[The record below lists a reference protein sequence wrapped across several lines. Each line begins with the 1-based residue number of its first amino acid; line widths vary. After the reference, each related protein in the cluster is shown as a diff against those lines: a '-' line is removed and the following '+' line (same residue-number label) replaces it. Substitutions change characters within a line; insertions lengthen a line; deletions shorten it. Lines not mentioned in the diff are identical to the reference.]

1 MSSGRQSRPTL
12 DAISILSSRAEGR
25 AASKISHDARE
36 RLFSRV
42 VRLASG
48 AAVLLVVGALG
59 ACDVPRPPQPRLW
72 TLYDVQGLYA
82 KGAPGS
88 YAVATDAGLP
98 GGVALSTMLD
108 PADHTSLAVQW
119 GWAEGYA
126 VGYTTTEVWA
136 FFDEVWAQPMY
147 VPVTG
152 WSGGMAQGASQQPI
166 FSVGA
171 DSLFYSPFWH
181 MIYVEVPDGA
191 ATSVRE
197 ILDGKFPLH
206 PARGWTAALAP
217 ADVGLGPMSAMPSGG
232 AVMGTGWFDG
242 APAPFVKFPAA
253 PFGILRDEVIEEVPI
268 FHFVFVNDDGK
279 WVAPAIPSVLGTGP
293 LYAHM
298 PTPKY
303 SAYWRVY
310 DVVLPPSARVFA
322 PDGSKPDMAL
332 TDAGVKVRSTAYG
345 PDVVD
350 PANAARIADVL
361 GRVVLS
367 DACFDSLD
375 HVAPRLG
382 KCLYLDSQS
391 AIETMIAQNAIVRTD
406 VTVTCPL
413 VNINGAAVTP

>member
-1 MSSGRQSRPTL
+1 M
-12 DAISILSSRAEGR
+12 
-25 AASKISHDARE
+25 
-36 RLFSRV
+36 
-42 VRLASG
+42 RLASG
-48 AAVLLVVGALG
+48 AALLLVIG
-59 ACDVPRPPQPRLW
+59 ACDVPRPPRPQLW
-72 TLYDVQGLYA
+72 TLSDVQALYA
-82 KGAPGS
+82 DGAPGT
-88 YAVATDAGLP
+88 YAVAKDAGLP

-108 PADHTSLAVQW
+108 PVDHTSLAVQW
-119 GWAEGYA
+119 GWAEGYS

-136 FFDEVWAQPMY
+136 YFDEVWAQPMY

-152 WSGGMAQGASQQPI
+152 WSGGMAQGASEHPI

-171 DSLFYSPFWH
+171 DSLFYSPFWR
-181 MIYVEVPDGA
+181 MIYVEAPEGA

-232 AVMGTGWFDG
+232 AVMGTGWFNG

-253 PFGILRDEVIEEVPI
+253 PFGIGPDEVIEEVPI
-268 FHFVFVNDDGK
+268 FHFVFVDDAGK
-279 WVAPAIPSVLGTGP
+279 WVAPAIASVLGTGP
-293 LYAHM
+293 LYSNRPAPVDDLGV

-322 PDGSKPDMAL
+322 PDGSKADMAL
-332 TDAGVKVRSTAYG
+332 TDAGVNVRSTTYG
-345 PDVVD
+345 TYVGD
-350 PANAARIADVL
+350 PANAAKVANVT
-361 GRVVLS
+361 GRVVLN
-367 DACFDSLD
+367 DACFDTLANID
-375 HVAPRLG
+375 PQQGA
-382 KCLYLDSQS
+382 CLYLDSQR